1 MDKYIFDESNGLWY
15 ELQGDYYIPCLTLP
29 TEKEHKPIG
38 LWGQRHKRY
47 LQEHKRAVYTTLLT
61 SGKLNEYLA
70 DVDKQAEECF
80 ERLVEQMKQ
89 SQDITE
95 QLKSENALEWVQK
108 MNNIRACAIEVINNE
123 RDNLRITILEAG
135 HFLPLYY
142 LLTLLEGL
150 DIIVILLIV
159 IYRRSVWII

>member
-47 LQEHKRAVYTTLLT
+47 LQEHNRTFYTTLLT

-70 DVDKQAEECF
+70 DVDKQAKECF

-123 RDNLRITILEAG
+123 
-135 HFLPLYY
+135 
-142 LLTLLEGL
+142 
-150 DIIVILLIV
+150 II
-159 IYRRSVWII
+159 YA

>member
-1 MDKYIFDESNGLWY
+1 MDKYIYDESNGLWY
-15 ELQGDYYIPCLTLP
+15 ELQGDYYTPCLTLP
-29 TEKEHKPIG
+29 AEKEHKPIG
-38 LWGQRHKRY
+38 VWGHRHKRY
-47 LQEHKRAVYTTLLT
+47 LQEHKRAVYITLLT

-70 DVDKQAEECF
+70 DVDKQAEERF

-123 RDNLRITILEAG
+123 
-135 HFLPLYY
+135 
-142 LLTLLEGL
+142 
-150 DIIVILLIV
+150 II
-159 IYRRSVWII
+159 YA